1 MRGGFAAQAGF
12 IRRPDLGLSIGHL
25 SPHQRVI
32 YEFITLSHA
41 KAQRRG
47 GEGTSKSS
55 KEQLGGRSM
64 RTYTV
69 KAGDTL
75 GIIAARELGRSS
87 DWAKLWRLNREEL
100 IAEQKQRLPEG
111 HRHIGSPDMIFPGTI
126 LKLD

>member
-1 MRGGFAAQAGF
+1 
-12 IRRPDLGLSIGHL
+12 
-25 SPHQRVI
+25 
-32 YEFITLSHA
+32 
-41 KAQRRG
+41 
-47 GEGTSKSS
+47 
-55 KEQLGGRSM
+55 M

-87 DWAKLWRLNREEL
+87 DWAKLWRLNREGL

-111 HRHIGSPDMIFPGTI
+111 HRQIGSPDMIFPGTI